1 MCVCMC
7 AWACVSSSG
16 TDDDAF
22 DDPPLRHVTSA
33 AQTRCKSIYSGLVC
47 PLFPSSFFPLFFS
60 LTSLSISLLLSVY
73 LSLPPSFS
81 AYLSPSLCLS
91 ISLPVYL
98 FPSLSLSIYFPPS
111 LCLSISLPLS
121 VYLALSLS
129 LSVSIYLPP
138 SLCFYISL

>member
-33 AQTRCKSIYSGLVC
+33 AQTRCKCIYSGLVC

-60 LTSLSISLLLSVY
+60 FTSLSISLLLSVY

-91 ISLPVYL
+91 ISLPLSVYL
-98 FPSLSLSIYFPPS
+98 FPSFSL
-111 LCLSISLPLS
+111 
-121 VYLALSLS
+121 
-129 LSVSIYLPP
+129 SIYLPP
-138 SLCFYISL
+138 SLCLSSSLPLSLSIYLPPSLFLY